1 MYDLTVDYSSIYVLS
16 TQAYDQKNI
25 LYDLTVDYSS
35 IYVLSTQAY
44 DQKNILYYVWFDRW
58 L

>member
-1 MYDLTVDYSSIYVLS
+1 MIWQLTTVVSVLS

-58 L
+58 LQ

>member
-1 MYDLTVDYSSIYVLS
+1 M
-16 TQAYDQKNI
+16 
-25 LYDLTVDYSS
+25 YDLTVDYSS

-44 DQKNILYYVWFDRW
+44 DQKNILYYVWFDSW